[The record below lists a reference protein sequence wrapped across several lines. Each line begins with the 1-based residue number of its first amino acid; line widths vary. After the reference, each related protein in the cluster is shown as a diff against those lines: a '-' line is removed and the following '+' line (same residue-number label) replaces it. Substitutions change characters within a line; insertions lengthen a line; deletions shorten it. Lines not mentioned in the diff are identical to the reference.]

1 MDFNINL
8 NLPEPINKSL
18 NPIATAT
25 GETFSNIWNACF
37 APVNLWAKKR
47 IIKHEQ
53 DFLEFKQSVE
63 THYTNIP
70 DEYKSEPNLS
80 IIGPALEASKFYIEE
95 KSIRE
100 MFAKLITADMDTRK
114 KSNLHHSF
122 VEIIK
127 QLSPHDALLLS
138 KLPKVGPIGE
148 IRLYY
153 KDEATYSLQ
162 TKEDLIIIP
171 DIPDLI
177 NIDTSIA
184 INNLNRL
191 GLVQIDHIMSLV
203 DQNCYTP
210 YENLIEFKKGLLL
223 VESHPELYTKV
234 KFIKGCTQSRH
245 LEMPLNLFVSNS
257 RILFSIN
264 KNISSQNNPNIL
276 MNRLYFKDFY

>member
-1 MDFNINL
+1 MDLNINL
-8 NLPEPINKSL
+8 NLPEPVNKSL
-18 NPIATAT
+18 NPIATAA
-25 GETFSNIWNACF
+25 GETFSNIWSACF
-37 APVNLWAKKR
+37 STINLWAKKR

-80 IIGPALEASKFYIEE
+80 IIGPALEASKFYIQE

-114 KSNLHHSF
+114 KNNLHHSF

-148 IRLYY
+148 IRLYN
-153 KDEATYSLQ
+153 KDESTYSLR

-171 DIPDLI
+171 DIPELI

-191 GLVQIDHIMSLV
+191 GLAQINHIMSLV
-203 DQNCYTP
+203 NKSCYAP
-210 YENLIEFKKGLLL
+210 YEDLPEFKDGLLL
-223 VESHPELYTKV
+223 VKTHLELFTKV
-234 KFIKGCTQSRH
+234 EVNKG
-245 LEMPLNLFVSNS
+245 MY
-257 RILFSIN
+257 SIT
-264 KNISSQNNPNIL
+264 PFGDA
-276 MNRLYFKDFY
+276 FKSICI

>member
-1 MDFNINL
+1 MYIKKKVSLVDLNIDL

-18 NPIATAT
+18 NPIATAA
-25 GETFSNIWNACF
+25 GETFANIWNACF
-37 APVNLWAKKR
+37 APVNLWAQKR
-47 IIKHEQ
+47 IIKHKQ
-53 DFLEFKQSVE
+53 NFLEFKQSVE

-70 DEYKSEPNLS
+70 DQYKSEPNLS

-100 MFAKLITADMDTRK
+100 MFTKLITADMDSRK
-114 KSNLHHSF
+114 KNNLHHSF

-148 IRLYY
+148 IRLYH

-171 DIPDLI
+171 NIPELI

-191 GLVQIDHIMSLV
+191 GLAQINHIMSLV
-203 DQNCYTP
+203 DESCYAP
-210 YENLIEFKKGLLL
+210 YENLAEFKNGLLL
-223 VESHPELYTKV
+223 VESNPELYTKV
-234 KFIKGCTQSRH
+234 EVYKG
-245 LEMPLNLFVSNS
+245 MY
-257 RILFSIN
+257 SIT
-264 KNISSQNNPNIL
+264 PFGDA
-276 MNRLYFKDFY
+276 FKSICI

>member
-1 MDFNINL
+1 MYIKRKVNIVDLNINL
-8 NLPEPINKSL
+8 NLPEPVNKSL
-18 NPIATAT
+18 NPIATAA
-25 GETFSNIWNACF
+25 GETFSNIWSACF
-37 APVNLWAKKR
+37 STINLWAKKR

-80 IIGPALEASKFYIEE
+80 IIGPALEASKFYIQE

-114 KSNLHHSF
+114 KNNLHHSF

-148 IRLYY
+148 IRLYN
-153 KDEATYSLQ
+153 KDESTYSLR

-171 DIPDLI
+171 DIPELI

-191 GLVQIDHIMSLV
+191 GLAQINHIMSLV
-203 DQNCYTP
+203 NKSCYAP
-210 YENLIEFKKGLLL
+210 YEDLPEFKDGLLL
-223 VESHPELYTKV
+223 VKTHPELFTKV
-234 KFIKGCTQSRH
+234 EVNKG
-245 LEMPLNLFVSNS
+245 MY
-257 RILFSIN
+257 SIT
-264 KNISSQNNPNIL
+264 PFGDA
-276 MNRLYFKDFY
+276 FKSICI

>member
-153 KDEATYSLQ
+153 K
-162 TKEDLIIIP
+162 EDLIIIP

-191 GLVQIDHIMSLV
+191 GLAQIDHIMSLV

-234 KFIKGCTQSRH
+234 EVYKG
-245 LEMPLNLFVSNS
+245 MY
-257 RILFSIN
+257 SIT
-264 KNISSQNNPNIL
+264 PFGDA
-276 MNRLYFKDFY
+276 FKSICI